1 VASLASTN
9 GSIEP
14 WGTVA
19 VLAHGGVGT
28 VAPDDQEPC
37 MRRISTLVPA
47 TTTAA
52 GLLLLAACAGGGGGS
67 DETTTAD
74 PADFEGLE
82 LTMWHGVPYDPFMT
96 LNADQLAACGDEIGV
111 TVTAEALPSDQ
122 FLTSVLQAASSGDLP
137 DILMGSSA
145 NLAQYAEGG
154 LLADL
159 SQYGITTDGL
169 AEATAE
175 MGYYEDTLVG
185 VASHV
190 EVGALE
196 YNPDLFETV
205 GAEPPATFEELR
217 EVAAELTTDDVYGI
231 ALPGISADGSGD
243 FFLMSFI
250 LSAGGDPSDP
260 TDPGTIAAIQLYKDL
275 VEDGSMSAEMV
286 NWGWDF
292 QDPFNAGTAAMTVN
306 GPWATAPSEGQA
318 PREFALPPTEG
329 DNAPASAVIG
339 FEWVIPVSEDE
350 TAMAAA
356 AEIITCRLSVENQLE
371 IAQQQAYIPA
381 NTEAAEQWASEN
393 PAVAPFV
400 ELVPNAYSHGTV
412 YGEDWGAIS
421 TMLGNAIQ
429 YAVVGGMSAEE
440 ALEKAASE

>member
-1 VASLASTN
+1 
-9 GSIEP
+9 
-14 WGTVA
+14 
-19 VLAHGGVGT
+19 
-28 VAPDDQEPC
+28 
-37 MRRISTLVPA
+37 MRRTALTLPA
-47 TTTAA
+47 TAA
-52 GLLLLAACAGGGGGS
+52 VGLLLTACAGGGGGEAPS
-67 DETTTAD
+67 EIDESS
-74 PADFEGLE
+74 FEGLE

-96 LNADQLAACGDEIGV
+96 VNAEQLSACADEIGA
-111 TVTAEALPSDQ
+111 TITAEALPSDQ
-122 FLTSVLQAASSGDLP
+122 FLPSVLQAASSGDLP

-145 NLAQYAEGG
+145 NLSQYAEGG

-159 SQYGITTDGL
+159 STYGITTDGL

-175 MGYYEDTLVG
+175 MGYYEGTLVG

-196 YNPDLFETV
+196 YNPDLFEAAGV
-205 GAEPPATFEELR
+205 EPPTTFDELR

-243 FFLMSFI
+243 FFLMNFI
-250 LSAGGDPSDP
+250 LGAGGDPSDP
-260 TDPGTIAAIQLYKDL
+260 ADPGTIAAIQLYKDL

-306 GPWATAPSEGQA
+306 GPWATSPSEGQA
-318 PREFALPPTEG
+318 PRAFALTPTDG
-329 DNAPASAVIG
+329 DNEPASAVIG
-339 FEWVIPVSEDE
+339 FEWVIPVSDDE

-356 AEIITCRLSVENQLE
+356 AEIIKCRLSVENQLE
-371 IAQQQAYIPA
+371 IAQVQAYIPA
-381 NTEAAEQWASEN
+381 NTEAAEQWAAET

-400 ELVPNAYSHGTV
+400 ELVPNAYSHGTIF
-412 YGEDWGAIS
+412 GEEWGGIS

-440 ALEKAASE
+440 ALQQAASE

>member
-1 VASLASTN
+1 
-9 GSIEP
+9 
-14 WGTVA
+14 
-19 VLAHGGVGT
+19 
-28 VAPDDQEPC
+28 
-37 MRRISTLVPA
+37 MRRRTRSAVPVG
-47 TTTAA
+47 AA
-52 GLLLLAACAGGGGGS
+52 AIGVALIASCAGGGGGE
-67 DETTTAD
+67 DAETSVD
-74 PADFEGLE
+74 PESFEGLE

-96 LNADQLAACGDEIGV
+96 LNADQLAECGEEIGV

-159 SQYGITTDGL
+159 SEYGITTDGL
-169 AEATAE
+169 ADATAQ
-175 MGYYEDTLVG
+175 MGYYDDTLVG

-196 YNPDLFETV
+196 YNPELFSAAGV
-205 GAEPPATFEELR
+205 EPPTTFEELR

-243 FFLMSFI
+243 FFLMNFI
-250 LSAGGDPSDP
+250 LGAGGDPSDP
-260 TDPGTIAAIQLYKDL
+260 ADPGTIAAIQLYKDL

-306 GPWATAPSEGQA
+306 GPWASAPSEGQA
-318 PREFALPPTEG
+318 PREFALPPVEG
-329 DNAPASAVIG
+329 DNTPSSAVIG
-339 FEWVIPVSEDE
+339 FEWVIPQSEDT

-356 AEIITCRLSVENQLE
+356 AQVIQCRLSVENQLE

-381 NTEAAEQWASEN
+381 NTEAAAQWAEET
-393 PAVAPFV
+393 PTVAPFV
-400 ELVPNAYSHGTV
+400 ELVPNAFSHGTE

-440 ALEKAASE
+440 ALQQAASE